1 MRATTHLLHLVFWY
15 LITICAASRINDYL
29 RSVTIGNTTLI
40 KTITVD
46 NRTGDVYFAGSK
58 VIGQL
63 DKDLRLKNQI
73 YFNNPK
79 GDDDIS
85 LLLVHAKSKKLL
97 SCGTHK
103 HGLCNWHSLQNIS
116 IYTTLD
122 SENPTNY
129 LGSNETTIV
138 LPSSVKGCR
147 RCLLVMQPVNGYQNE
162 TNDFISTRRV
172 RSKRHQ
178 YSIPLA
184 FNITHQDFGH
194 MFSGLNVDPLIKK
207 PVYMKPIYGF
217 NDGRQFSYFLLLQ
230 ENPDTTQIETKLA
243 RICSNDKLYNSYVE
257 IELRC
262 SHRLFGVYKKATSAY
277 TSDGHLYISWVQGN
291 RTSEDLDEG
300 SIVCDFSVAELNTFF
315 TETFVN
321 CFKYATGYQPF
332 WLSSKPKKCK
342 LNSRSGS
349 LDCGRRTQHGLSG
362 TRYLNKAAFY
372 HLESMIRALVSVRQS
387 GQPVIILA
395 TSTGH
400 IKKVLVSGSR
410 DRKQEYFSMKVT
422 EGNIGLQ
429 ETVYLHN
436 ETLLYTVAN
445 NKIIEFNIKS
455 CSMYKTCSACLSVRD
470 PNGCGW
476 YNGQCLR
483 SDECKQLCG
492 KLSNKSC
499 PPSIK
504 SIHPTDGPTCGGTLV
519 TINGDYF
526 DWDDNS
532 KKVDIDIN
540 VADVVCTLKQW
551 DAKKLVCKTR
561 RAPKPILGAVQV
573 TVNKRSDGI
582 RRPYILQGSTKS
594 TQIFQFKEVSV
605 DSYEPSYGPV
615 SGGTIITLR
624 GKHLNIGI
632 SRSIMIGRHECL
644 ILQFS
649 YDMLQCKTSA
659 ISTGSEVGSYEETA
673 AETFLRFYIDNGTV
687 RSDPRYQFEYLP
699 DPIITGISPKTTFSS
714 GGVPLTV
721 FGTNLN
727 SVADPMLIY
736 HNISKK
742 YQPCRVKP
750 GGLSMVCTVPA
761 LPATTDSDE
770 LKLHFLL
777 DGTNEHTC
785 KIITYLSDPVIFPF
799 QGGSRT
805 LMLENTQSVDLEFLG
820 ANLSSRFNVEDVDII
835 IGDRPMVCRV
845 ISLTNTMMICTLYNT
860 SIFNDTKHPVKVV
873 IGNLEFYP
881 GTVQFMGMALQII
894 GLWWLICV
902 PAFLIIIIIIAIMFI
917 RNWRSQ
923 NRNIQNGFISQ
934 KTIVYRI
941 PDIRITDVDDDMS
954 QSLNSLDDIDTKSFD
969 RLTSSTLSIFQKDNL
984 IIQQQHIIIQEEI
997 GKGNFGCVYKGTYL
1011 NPESDAGAESI
1022 EVAIKTLKHKTPDE
1036 KELNTFLEEALIMKD
1051 FSHENV
1057 LKLMGV
1063 CLADQAIPYVVLP
1076 FMKNGDLLSYIRNP
1090 GNNPTIKDLI
1100 LFGVD
1105 VAKGM
1110 DYLAKSKFV
1119 HRDLAARNCM
1129 LDATLRVKVADFG
1142 LTRDVY
1148 AQEYYSCRDNK
1159 ARLPIKWMAVESIQK
1174 GTFTSMSDVWSYGV
1188 LLWELMT
1195 RGVNPYSDVDMWD
1208 MQRYLL
1214 SGRRLARPEY
1224 CPIEMYVIMEK
1235 CWQADPG
1242 SRPSFSSLVTNIPI
1256 MLKTLETEE
1265 EGFKNTYINLDDSC
1279 KYIYPD
1285 IHKI

>member
-1 MRATTHLLHLVFWY
+1 MRATTHLLLVSFWY
-15 LITICAASRINDYL
+15 LSTICAASRINDYL
-29 RSVTIGNTTLI
+29 RTVTIESTTLL

-46 NRTGDVYFAGSK
+46 NRTGDLYFGGSK
-58 VIGQL
+58 IIGQL
-63 DKDLRLKNQI
+63 DKDLRLKYQF
-73 YFNNPK
+73 YFNNSK
-79 GDDDIS
+79 GDDSIHDDIS
-85 LLLVHAKSKKLL
+85 LLLVHAKTKKLL

-103 HGLCNWHSLQNIS
+103 HGLCKWHSLKNIS
-116 IYTTLD
+116 VFTTLD
-122 SENPTNY
+122 SEKPTNY

-138 LPSSVKGCR
+138 LPNSVKGCR

-178 YSIPLA
+178 YGIPMA
-184 FNITHQDFGH
+184 FEMKTGFVH

-207 PVYMKPIYGF
+207 SVYMKPIYGF
-217 NDGRQFSYFLLLQ
+217 NDGQFSYFLLLQ
-230 ENPDTTQIETKLA
+230 ENPDTNQIETKLA
-243 RICSNDKLYNSYVE
+243 RICSDDKLYYSYVE

-262 SHRLFGVYKKATSAY
+262 SFQLFGVYKKATSAY
-277 TSDGHLYISWVQGN
+277 MSDGHLYISWVQGN
-291 RTSEDLDEG
+291 RTSEDLDKG
-300 SIVCDFSVAELNTFF
+300 STVCDFSVAELNNFF
-315 TETFVN
+315 TQMFQR

-332 WLSSKPKKCK
+332 WMSSKPKKCE
-342 LNSRSGS
+342 LNSRSDP
-349 LDCGRRTQHGLSG
+349 LDCGRPTQQGLSG
-362 TRYLNKAAFY
+362 GGYLNKVSFY
-372 HLESMIRALVSVRQS
+372 HLESTIRSLVSVTQS
-387 GQPVIILA
+387 GQPIVILA

-400 IKKVLVSGSR
+400 IKKVLVSGFR
-410 DRKQEYFSMKVT
+410 DRKQEYFSMNVT

-429 ETVYLHN
+429 ETMYLHN
-436 ETLLYTVAN
+436 ETLLYTLAN
-445 NKIIEFNIKS
+445 NKIIEFNITS
-455 CSMYKTCSACLSVRD
+455 CSMYKTCSACLSIRD

-476 YNGQCLR
+476 CNGRCLR
-483 SDECKQLCG
+483 SDECQQLSG
-492 KLSNKSC
+492 KPSTTSC
-499 PPSIK
+499 PPVIQ

-519 TINGDYF
+519 TIYGDYF
-526 DWDDNS
+526 NWDEDSN
-532 KKVDIDIN
+532 KVDIDIT

-551 DAKKLVCKTR
+551 STKKLVCKTR
-561 RAPKPILGAVQV
+561 RAPRPILGIVHV
-573 TVNKRSDGI
+573 TVNKISHGI

-594 TQIFQFKEVSV
+594 TQVFQFKEVNVESF
-605 DSYEPSYGPV
+605 EPSYGPI
-615 SGGTIITLR
+615 SGGTTITLR

-632 SRSIMIGRHECL
+632 SRYIMIGSHECQV
-644 ILQFS
+644 LQFS

-659 ISTGSEVGSYEETA
+659 VSTGSDVGSYEETT

-687 RSDPRYQFEYLP
+687 RSDSKYQFEYLP

-736 HNISKK
+736 NNISKQ
-742 YQPCRVKP
+742 YQPCYTKP
-750 GGLSMVCTVPA
+750 DGLSMICTVPS
-761 LPATTDSDE
+761 LPTTTNSDE
-770 LKLHFLL
+770 LKLHFKL

-785 KIITYLSDPVIFPF
+785 EIITFLSDPVIFPF
-799 QGGSRT
+799 QDGSQT
-805 LMLENTQSVDLEFLG
+805 LMVENAQSVNLEFLG
-820 ANLSSRFNVEDVDII
+820 ANLSSRFNVEDVNIM
-835 IGDRPMVCRV
+835 IGDRPMVCSV
-845 ISLTNTMMICTLYNT
+845 ISLRNTTMICTLYYT

-881 GTVQFMGMALQII
+881 GTVQFMDMALQII
-894 GLWWLICV
+894 SLWWLIFV
-902 PAFLIIIIIIAIMFI
+902 PVLLIIIIIIAIIFI
-917 RNWRSQ
+917 RNWRSHKG
-923 NRNIQNGFISQ
+923 NIQNGFMSQ

-941 PDIRITDVDDDMS
+941 PDIRVTGVDDDMS
-954 QSLNSLDDIDTKSFD
+954 QSLNSLDDIDTQSFD

-984 IIQQQHIIIQEEI
+984 IIHQQHIIIQEEI
-997 GKGNFGCVYKGTYL
+997 GKGNFGCVYRGTYL
-1011 NPESDAGAESI
+1011 NPESDAGTESI
-1022 EVAIKTLKHKTPDE
+1022 EVAIKTLKQKTPDE

-1090 GNNPTIKDLI
+1090 GNKPTIKDLI

-1129 LDATLRVKVADFG
+1129 LDANLRVKVADFG

-1148 AQEYYSCRDNK
+1148 AQEYYSCRDHK

-1224 CPIEMYVIMEK
+1224 CPIEM
-1235 CWQADPG
+1235 
-1242 SRPSFSSLVTNIPI
+1242 
-1256 MLKTLETEE
+1256 
-1265 EGFKNTYINLDDSC
+1265 
-1279 KYIYPD
+1279 
-1285 IHKI
+1285 